1 MAIIPTKYIYP
12 LEQEINLFL
21 PLGLTFD
28 NPRTENEIRLVKE
41 FLSKTLQFENKRFDK
56 ANSEQSLRVIFGI
69 GELRKYLERA
79 DKESFA
85 LKYYKDNPEKS
96 LIDILSETWIVVRFK
111 EEENFE
117 NIMENRDL
125 LFNLILTQNENVY
138 TKRFIQ
144 ILNISHVISILTH
157 NEDLRY
163 CGESFLLTKNAY
175 DIFYSIERYSVH
187 DVLEESK
194 GYNFL
199 LENENRVNS
208 WLYWLDVKN
217 SLITASNKLAELYK
231 AKMPKQTKGKISL
244 SQKQSTE
251 QKIIH
256 VGNQLRIS
264 YNHTNDPELMLI
276 LLVGIIEYLLT
287 RNSDSN
293 RFNVEDSI
301 NKQFRLKTAI
311 AINADNHLL
320 KLNEL
325 NQTLADIYDQRSN
338 IAHGNFIEN
347 YSQKEI
353 VNSVLK
359 LYQYLKHILNT
370 FISNRELIEYLK
382 DS

>member
-1 MAIIPTKYIYP
+1 
-12 LEQEINLFL
+12 
-21 PLGLTFD
+21 
-28 NPRTENEIRLVKE
+28 
-41 FLSKTLQFENKRFDK
+41 
-56 ANSEQSLRVIFGI
+56 
-69 GELRKYLERA
+69 
-79 DKESFA
+79 
-85 LKYYKDNPEKS
+85 
-96 LIDILSETWIVVRFK
+96 
-111 EEENFE
+111 
-117 NIMENRDL
+117 MENRDL

-287 RNSDSN
+287 RNPDSN